1 MASEKPPRRSKPG
14 KEPLTIDLEAEKTE
28 PAAGEAAAGPDAA
41 PGKPADISTSEA
53 AEAGEVR
60 TGEVESNEAGIGE
73 PPLPA
78 GDPQEETET
87 EEARADAAAAAFDAE
102 LPHATNGE
110 LPEAKR
116 RQATGAGALAAGIL
130 GGLIALAGAGVL
142 QYAGYV
148 PAPGP
153 EQPGTEQNLASEIEA
168 IKAELQAQAP
178 AAAVDVAPLE
188 DRLAALEQAA
198 REPGAAA
205 ADAPEIKALEAEV
218 ANLTNEM
225 AALKTELAEA
235 RQAADAA
242 RAELAGR
249 IGQAEQKLNEPA
261 NDIEMAK
268 AVAVTALKTAI
279 DRGGPFLAE
288 LDALR
293 SIAPEDPVVKELADV
308 AATGVPTRTELR
320 ESFRPAAD
328 AMLDALHRPDP
339 DQGIFDRLVSSAMSG
354 IRVRPV
360 GSVEGDTPEAVI
372 ARIEDKLDNG
382 DLKGASLEWDS
393 LPEAAKSAG
402 QGFKEK
408 LDRRLGVE
416 TVIDAAVAGTMTRT
430 GKQG

>member
-178 AAAVDVAPLE
+178 AATVDVAPLE
-188 DRLAALEQAA
+188 NRLAALEQAA

-225 AALKTELAEA
+225 ADLKTELAEA

-249 IGQAEQKLNEPA
+249 IDQAEQKLNEPA

>member
-78 GDPQEETET
+78 GDPQEEAET

-178 AAAVDVAPLE
+178 AAAVDIAPLE
-188 DRLAALEQAA
+188 NRLAALEQAA
-198 REPGAAA
+198 REPSAAA

-249 IGQAEQKLNEPA
+249 IDQAEQKLNEPA